1 MRNLINQKRLKSKK
15 VINKYD
21 KKSLISVEKQ

>member
-21 KKSLISVEKQ
+21 KKSLVSVEKQ